1 MSYLC
6 IEPTGQTSA
15 QSAIQK
21 HKSLPINLLKRD
33 QPNLYEDNSFN
44 FTQDMMLEKT
54 QVDLYKQ
61 QDNQGT

>member
-6 IEPTGQTSA
+6 IEQTGQTSA

-33 QPNLYEDNSFN
+33 QTNLYEDNSFN
-44 FTQDMMLEKT
+44 FTQDMLLEKPH
-54 QVDLYKQ
+54 VDFYK
-61 QDNQGT
+61 